1 MRGLNKRNADGELAW
16 LELHQVSGLLHGE
29 LSRRLER
36 DAGMSAAE
44 HDVLWYL
51 ANTPDRRLTMSDLA
65 DRLLISRSGTTR
77 LVDRMERRGW
87 VERETLP
94 ENRRSTYAVL
104 TPEGTKAVR
113 RSVRVVWSARPE
125 LFDDRLTDTDL
136 ADLRRV
142 LGKLQ
147 RRLEVVD

>member
-1 MRGLNKRNADGELAW
+1 
-16 LELHQVSGLLHGE
+16 
-29 LSRRLER
+29 
-36 DAGMSAAE
+36 
-44 HDVLWYL
+44 VLWYL

-104 TPEGTKAVR
+104 TREGTKAVR

-125 LFDDRLTDTDL
+125 LFDDRLTDNDL